1 MSLTVLLSCLVL
13 GMDCTIYILCKWA
26 FGEKYRTRSRRIA
39 ARNNGRS
46 FKPYHGQATR
56 REVARAT
63 VR

>member
-1 MSLTVLLSCLVL
+1 
-13 GMDCTIYILCKWA
+13 LCKWA